1 MAEPF
6 KLAIIGLDTS
16 HAVEFPKL
24 MQDPT
29 IPEERKIPQL
39 KVTKALRF
47 PSAFQPEA
55 GQDARQQYLESIGI
69 TVTRDFDEAVSDCDG
84 ILIEINDPSLHL
96 EYFEKC
102 AKLGKSIFLDKPF
115 ADNWANTMKIME
127 IAKENNVRF
136 FTSSALRFDYDITNA
151 KKDWGKLACATI
163 FGPVGTAPSG
173 SSIIWYGCHT
183 VEMLQ
188 TVMGRGAVAVDC
200 KTLKDGYIFTVSYPD
215 GRHGVIDMSKKAFRY
230 GIAARDIENNTL
242 QFVQASCQI
251 PFYCMLLKEAV
262 KFFNGEEVLPLEDS
276 LEVMSILDACDRA
289 AKSGKTEIVYS
300 C

>member
-29 IPEERKIPQL
+29 IPEERKIPEL

-55 GQDARQQYLESIGI
+55 GQDTRQEYLESIGI

-102 AKLGKSIFLDKPF
+102 ATLGTPRSSSRSTRGRQQKQKS
-115 ADNWANTMKIME
+115 
-127 IAKENNVRF
+127 
-136 FTSSALRFDYDITNA
+136 Y
-151 KKDWGKLACATI
+151 C
-163 FGPVGTAPSG
+163 GTTHHSRAWRR
-173 SSIIWYGCHT
+173 IY
-183 VEMLQ
+183 EMHRPRNQ
-188 TVMGRGAVAVDC
+188 RI
-200 KTLKDGYIFTVSYPD
+200 DGLVSYPSD
-215 GRHGVIDMSKKAFRY
+215 TCSHTPRELQMGG
-230 GIAARDIENNTL
+230 AR
-242 QFVQASCQI
+242 
-251 PFYCMLLKEAV
+251 
-262 KFFNGEEVLPLEDS
+262 
-276 LEVMSILDACDRA
+276 
-289 AKSGKTEIVYS
+289 
-300 C
+300 